1 VRVALNGVLARL
13 LREVLEERQHLSP
26 AQTTKEEEEE
36 VRRKRLRGGGGG
48 VERGAQGIS
57 SFSCGAP
64 ASWSRR

>member
-1 VRVALNGVLARL
+1 MRVALNGVLARL

-26 AQTTKEEEEE
+26 AQTTKEEEE

-57 SFSCGAP
+57 SFSCGAH